1 MNVLIISDLHLTE
14 NPHEAYR
21 WSVFDTA
28 RQVLRKH
35 KIPDLFIMGD
45 LLDRKDRHPS
55 ELVNRLIN
63 ELVKCSEIA
72 RVSVLKGNHDYLKP
86 EHPFLDFLDHFPN
99 IFWYNTPQRDIYQ
112 SVALQDQFN
121 LLWLPHSRT
130 PEVDWA
136 DLDFDDLDYIFMHQS
151 VIGCKVSNM
160 FEMNHGLNL
169 KWLTSRTDAKIY
181 SGDIHV
187 PQDID
192 VLTYIGTQHPVSF
205 GDDYQPRM
213 LWLTEKGHQSIPV
226 NTLQR
231 LTLTVNSLKDLREL
245 FDKKKLTE
253 GDHLKIKVRL
263 EPAQLSQ
270 WSEIKQLITNWCS
283 HKNLILFDIALE
295 KMEVEESSVS
305 VPQFKKINPLDAL
318 EQYMEQEQVDPY
330 IRKLGKDLLTAAL
343 QRGV

>member
-14 NPHEAYR
+14 NSNEAYR
-21 WSVFDTA
+21 WDVFKTA
-28 RQVLRKH
+28 RSFLLKH
-35 KIPDLFIMGD
+35 NIPQLYIMGD

-63 ELVKCSEIA
+63 ELVQCSNVA

-99 IFWYNTPQRDIYQ
+99 IFWYNTPQRDVYQ
-112 SVALQDQFN
+112 NVALQQEFN

-130 PEVDWA
+130 PETDWV
-136 DLDFDDLDYIFMHQS
+136 DLDFTNLNYVFMHQS

-187 PQDID
+187 PQDIGP
-192 VLTYIGTQHPVSF
+192 LTYIGTQHPVAF

-213 LWLTEKGHQSIPV
+213 LWLTDKGHESIPMH
-226 NTLQR
+226 TLKR
-231 LTLTVNSLKDLREL
+231 LTLTVHSFKELEQIFTQKDLN
-245 FDKKKLTE
+245 E
-253 GDHLKIKVRL
+253 GDHLKIKVKL
-263 EPAQLSQ
+263 NNEQLSQ
-270 WSEIKQLITNWCS
+270 WSELKHQIKDWCAF
-283 HKNLILFDIALE
+283 KNIILFDITLE
-295 KMEVEESSVS
+295 KLEITETHVEHTS
-305 VPQFKKINPLDAL
+305 FKKMDPLIAL
-318 EQYMEQEQVDPY
+318 EQYGEQEQIDPY
-330 IRKLGKDLLTAAL
+330 IRQLGKDLLTAAM
-343 QRGV
+343 QRGI